1 MHYFVQ
7 LRKRSLSIHLITSKF
22 SQRNL
27 ESEELRGRKKMHR
40 GSFWMLCEIK
50 KKKERRKW
58 KRKKERKGKEDAE
71 E

>member
-1 MHYFVQ
+1 MHYCVQ

-50 KKKERRKW
+50 KKERRKW
-58 KRKKERKGKEDAE
+58 KRKKERKGREDAE